1 MNIKLTPDEKSK
13 PMNPMEVFEIMKRIL
28 MRENKI
34 DRNREHF
41 WVISLSNARK
51 ILNIE
56 LISMGSATQTIA
68 EPMEVFSIPLQKK
81 AITIILVHNHPSGN
95 LMPSPQDKDLT
106 NQLIQCGELINIK
119 IVDHFII
126 SPTGYYSFAETGL
139 LEELAESLKYVPQY
153 KIRQRIEKE
162 RVEGEGRGEDRKARA
177 MAKAMK
183 EKGYKITEIVELTG
197 LSKHVISRLK

>member
-1 MNIKLTPDEKSK
+1 MNIKLTPDEKCK
-13 PMNPMEVFEIMKRIL
+13 VMNPMEVFEIMRRIL
-28 MRENKI
+28 MRESRI

-41 WVISLSNARK
+41 WVISLSNACK

-56 LISMGSATQTIA
+56 LVSMGSATQTIA

-81 AITIILVHNHPSGN
+81 AISIILVHNHPSGN
-95 LMPSPQDKDLT
+95 TMPSTADKDLT

-119 IVDHFII
+119 ILDHFII
-126 SPTGYYSFAETGL
+126 SPTGYYSFTETGL
-139 LEELAESLKYVPQY
+139 LEELANSLKYVPPY
-153 KIRQRIEKE
+153 KIKERHEKE
-162 RVEGEGRGEDRKARA
+162 LELARANERDLKARA

-183 EKGYKITEIVELTG
+183 KKGDKITEIAELTG

>member
-56 LISMGSATQTIA
+56 LVSMGSATQTIA
-68 EPMEVFSIPLQKK
+68 EPMEIFSIPLQKK
-81 AITIILVHNHPSGN
+81 AICIILVHNHPSGN

-139 LEELAESLKYVPQY
+139 LEELANSLKYVPQY
-153 KIRQRIEKE
+153 KIQQRIEKE

-183 EKGYKITEIVELTG
+183 EKGYKVTEIAELTG

>member
-183 EKGYKITEIVELTG
+183 QNGEPVSKIVQYTG